1 MRFPSL
7 RQQVATTAQLPE
19 SARVV
24 DAFGVELGTLMR
36 VEPERFLLG
45 SGPNEPALW
54 LRREAIMR
62 VDGGCLVLACARNRI
77 GRYAIPAKPH
87 PRMEPVWPYGQSWP
101 GRTSTGQ

>member
-1 MRFPSL
+1 MRFPYA
-7 RQQVATTAQLPE
+7 RHQVSSAAEIP
-19 SARVV
+19 SAARVV

-62 VDGGCLVLACARNRI
+62 VDGGSLVLACARNRI
-77 GRYAIPAKPH
+77 GQYAIPAKPA
-87 PRMEPVWPYGQSWP
+87 PRREQIWPYGQAWP
-101 GRTSTGQ
+101 GSSSAGQ